1 MLRNLWLIVS
11 KPDNVPILGLLVLV
25 IFFAWLAFRLALA
38 NDRLRRAGN
47 ASGEP
52 ADLFYPAEEANF
64 SRKVHAWPYLVRL
77 EMLVAMAVVAVLF
90 VWSITLEAPLEDP
103 ANPNVTPNPAK
114 APWYFL
120 GLQELLVYFD
130 PWIAGVVLPTLIIVG
145 LMAIPYL
152 DNNPRG
158 SGYYTFAE
166 RRFEILTFCFG
177 FLVLWVLLIVV
188 GTFLRGPGWMWFWP
202 WQEWDPHRV
211 VAETNRDLTELIGIR
226 SGTPPAF
233 LLGMLAVLGF
243 YAGAGFLSYRW
254 MQRRMAGTLARIGMA
269 RFTEAALLFWTMVAV
284 PVKALL
290 RLVLHVKYVW
300 VTPWFNI

>member
-11 KPDNVPILGLLVLV
+11 KPDNVPILGLLLLV
-25 IFFAWLAFRLALA
+25 IFFTGLAFRLALA
-38 NDRLRRAGN
+38 NDRLRRAAG

-52 ADLFYPAEEANF
+52 LDFFYPAEEA
-64 SRKVHAWPYLVRL
+64 SLPRKVHAWPYLVRL
-77 EMLVAMAVVAVLF
+77 EMLVAMAVVVVLF
-90 VWSITLEAPLEDP
+90 VWSITLEAPLEEP

-130 PWIAGVVLPTLIIVG
+130 PWIAGVVLPTLIILG

-158 SGYYTFAE
+158 NGYYTFAE
-166 RRFEILTFCFG
+166 RRFEILTFSFG
-177 FLVLWVLLIVV
+177 FLILWVLLIIV

-211 VAETNRDLTELIGIR
+211 VAETNRDLTEMIGLR
-226 SGTPPAF
+226 SGTLPAF
-233 LLGMLAVLGF
+233 AVGMLVVFGF
-243 YAGAGFLSYRW
+243 YAAAGWFSYRW
-254 MQRRMAGTLARIGMA
+254 MRRRMAATLERIGMI
-269 RFTEAALLFWTMVAV
+269 RFGAAAFLFWTMVAV
-284 PVKALL
+284 PIKALL

>member
-1 MLRNLWLIVS
+1 MLENLWSIIS
-11 KPDNVPILGLLVLV
+11 KPDNVPILGLLLV
-25 IFFAWLAFRLALA
+25 VVFFTWLGFRLALA
-38 NDRLRRAGN
+38 NDRLRRVAAPGG
-47 ASGEP
+47 AP
-52 ADLFYPAEEANF
+52 VDLLYPPEEVALPP
-64 SRKVHAWPYLVRL
+64 KVHTWPYLVRL
-77 EMLVAMAVVAVLF
+77 EMLVAMAVIVLLF
-90 VWSITLEAPLEDP
+90 VWSITLEAPLEEP

-130 PWIAGVVLPTLIIVG
+130 PWIAGVVIPSLIILG

-177 FLVLWVLLIVV
+177 FLILWVLLIIV

-211 VAETNRDLTELIGIR
+211 LAETNRDLTELIGIR
-226 SGTPPAF
+226 SGTLPGL
-233 LLGMLAVLGF
+233 LLGMLVSLGYF
-243 YAGAGFLSYRW
+243 AGAGALSYRW
-254 MQRRMAGTLARIGMA
+254 MRRRMPETLARIGVI
-269 RFTEAALLFWTMVAV
+269 RFVVAAAFFWTMMAV
-284 PVKALL
+284 PVKILL
-290 RLVLHVKYVW
+290 RLTLHVKYVW